1 MGEYQMKPR
10 CICVGNMTIDD
21 LVFYDG
27 TSKMGVLG
35 GDGVYA
41 AIGASFWEAEVLL
54 SAVAGPDYPVSQ
66 LPRSFDIDI
75 SMVITKDRP
84 SLRNWGLYE
93 RDGSR
98 QFVFRSPKAQWHD
111 YTPLPGDLPPQL
123 LRGAFVHVAPVPW
136 ELQINLVKH
145 ARLSGARFISIDPA
159 YQFLDDISERE
170 LGRLVEHADA
180 FLPSRQEVRAIYP
193 GLNPNE
199 ALHRLVDT
207 YQNLKVIIIKLGED
221 GAIGFD
227 RARNQ
232 KFVVPAYRTLAVD
245 PTGAGDSFCGGF
257 IAGYALTED
266 PNMAVFHGAVSAS
279 FVVETE
285 GTLGLSGISRLTA
298 QERLEKLVP
307 T

>member
-1 MGEYQMKPR
+1 MKPR

-21 LVFYDG
+21 LVFHDG

-41 AIGASFWEAEVLL
+41 AIGASFWEAEILL

-66 LPRSFDIDI
+66 LPRSFGIDI
-75 SMVITKDRP
+75 STVITKERP

-98 QFVFRSPKAQWHD
+98 QFVFRSPKDQWND
-111 YTPLPGDLPPQL
+111 YTPGPNDLPPRL

-136 ELQINLVKH
+136 EIQINLVKH
-145 ARLSGARFISIDPA
+145 ARLSGARFISIDPP
-159 YQFLDDISERE
+159 YQFLDDISESD

-193 GLNPNE
+193 GLHPNE
-199 ALHRLVDT
+199 ALHRLADT

-232 KFVVPAYRTLAVD
+232 KFAVPAFRTLAVD

-266 PNMAVFHGAVSAS
+266 PKMAVFYGAVSAS

-285 GTLGLSGISRLTA
+285 GTLGLSGISRQMA